1 MKRVRRL
8 PELTTKGKI
17 GIILLVVVIVG
28 AALTFIITSA
38 ISRQITTASGEKI
51 DFAKE
56 NATDREQKAM
66 TTAAAAI
73 ENGDDKKA
81 DNIYQQALS
90 AEKDSTKKVELA
102 INQSK
107 LLNLGGKYDQAVDV
121 AKKAEDYSDD
131 KYLISDWLGRLYAI
145 GKDYDNAATYYAK
158 AETLA
163 GSKTNEGGY
172 TKQYY
177 ADKVAM
183 MKSLSKKQ

>member
-17 GIILLVVVIVG
+17 GIILLVVIIVG
-28 AALTFIITSA
+28 TALTFIITSA
-38 ISRQITTASGEKI
+38 ISGQLAGFGDEQI

-56 NATDREQKAM
+56 TATDREQKAM
-66 TTAAAAI
+66 TTSAAAI
-73 ENGDDKKA
+73 ENGEDKKA
-81 DNIYQQALS
+81 DTIYQRALS
-90 AEKDSTKKVELA
+90 AETDSTKKVELA

-121 AKKAEDYSDD
+121 AKKAETYSDD
-131 KYLISDWLGRLYAI
+131 KYLISDWLGRLYAL

-158 AETLA
+158 AESLV
-163 GSKTNEGGY
+163 GSKTNTGGY

-177 ADKVAM
+177 EDKIAK
-183 MKSLSKKQ
+183 MKDLSKKE